1 MNSDGTDNTTDKTPE
16 TSAVP
21 PIISEDTAASADN
34 RETDLNENRSPEDL
48 NTPKVSEEQTTSEN
62 DKQSEP
68 PADEIVKIPKPA
80 VSKKQKNYILHNT
93 IQILSGIII
102 GVSIGYL
109 LLYLLIPKLFTPAEF
124 LLILVFIF
132 LSLFIN
138 LNVYKLGQLIA
149 GRIYGGQF
157 IAYQFTCLRFY
168 RAEGTLHRR
177 LTPSHSFEGE
187 CSVIPPSNQPY
198 SANIYIAFYTGG
210 VAACAFV
217 GCVCIITAIIMS
229 SNTSGSLLFSD
240 QPNYFIMFLWINAFF
255 SLIYAAF
262 CLIPVFW
269 NDSPS
274 DGLILFALLK
284 KNPYT
289 AQLII
294 LRMVT
299 VQLAAGIRPSDIHIP
314 DIIPVRIIREK
325 TGRNIGLRLIAAVKK
340 TLSRLYIWTGKLKS
354 SLVGKVLNTVFPK
367 PKPDTN
373 SSVIDQ
379 AINNIDDAVTA
390 AEISD
395 IPQFIEPEDIS
406 DDIPEEAE
414 DKPPS
419 KKIRFNIGILVYKIK
434 LWICPDKINKG
445 VLEIEQFPSP
455 AENEYNVSAITL
467 LLKLYHYYIALDN
480 AEHTDMQANLLM
492 IEKNINRVPVQMLQR
507 VYRELCF
514 YYSIDKNPASAAHYM
529 EMMER
534 STEQKKHIDNL
545 RVRAYFE
552 LYINRRYKT
561 AFSLCR
567 SAMEN
572 AVADSSSGL
581 TVMNRE
587 LIKGLVILIHQKS
600 SLSKSE

>member
-1 MNSDGTDNTTDKTPE
+1 MNSDGTDNTTDKTSE

-21 PIISEDTAASADN
+21 PIISEDAATSADN
-34 RETDLNENRSPEDL
+34 RETDLSENCSPEDL
-48 NTPKVSEEQTTSEN
+48 DTSKVLEKQTTSIN
-62 DKQSEP
+62 DKQTEFTAEETVKILK
-68 PADEIVKIPKPA
+68 PADP
-80 VSKKQKNYILHNT
+80 KKQESYILHNA
-93 IQILSGIII
+93 IQILLGIII

-109 LLYLLIPKLFTPAEF
+109 LLYLLIPKLFTLTEF
-124 LLILVFIF
+124 LLILVFIII
-132 LSLFIN
+132 SLFIN

-168 RAEGTLHRR
+168 RAEGTLHLR

-198 SANIYIAFYTGG
+198 GINIYLAFYTGG
-210 VAACAFV
+210 VVACAFV
-217 GCVCIITAIIMS
+217 GCICIITAIFLS
-229 SNTSGSLLFSD
+229 SNASGSLLFSGH
-240 QPNYFIMFLWINAFF
+240 PNYFIMFLWINAVF
-255 SLIYAAF
+255 SFIYAAF

-294 LRMVT
+294 LRLVT
-299 VQLAAGIRPSDIHIP
+299 VQLAAGIRPSDIHTP

-325 TGRNIGLRLIAAVKK
+325 TGRKTCLRLIAAVKK

-354 SLVGKVLNTVFPK
+354 FIVGKVLNAVFPK

-373 SSVIDQ
+373 SSVLDQ
-379 AINNIDDAVTA
+379 AINNIYDAVTA

-395 IPQFIEPEDIS
+395 IPQFIEPEDTS
-406 DDIPEEAE
+406 DDLPESAK
-414 DKPPS
+414 DKPHS
-419 KKIRFNIGILVYKIK
+419 KKIKFNIGILIYKIK
-434 LWICPDKINKG
+434 LCICPDKINKG
-445 VLEIEQFPSP
+445 VFEIEQIPSP
-455 AENEYNVSAITL
+455 AESEYNVSAITL
-467 LLKLYHYYIALDN
+467 LLKLYNYYIALDN
-480 AEHTDMQANLLM
+480 AEHTDMQANLLI

-514 YYSIDKNPASAAHYM
+514 YYSIDKNPVSAAHYM

-572 AVADSSSGL
+572 AVGDSSNGL
-581 TVMNRE
+581 TVMNQE

-600 SLSKSE
+600 SLSKGE